1 MSDVSESQVEQEQI
15 TAEQSKNKDE
25 VVFYSILQV
34 NFKNLPKQMQF
45 ILFEIKVV
53 QYI

>member
-1 MSDVSESQVEQEQI
+1 MSDVNESQVEQQQI
-15 TAEQSKNKDE
+15 SAEQSKNKEE